1 MYVNLDENPVSLED
15 YHWKLSDGVTDDLII
30 TNEDLNRLNAKGF
43 YVYIAI

>member
-15 YHWKLSDGVTDDLII
+15 YYWKLHDGVTDDLII
-30 TNEDLNRLNAKGF
+30 TNEDLSRLKAKGL